1 MDHVKK
7 VAKVGA
13 AVGLVGGLLLI
24 LAKFYITEAGIWL
37 LLLLVYELTD
47 D

>member
-1 MDHVKK
+1 LERSTMEQVKK

-24 LAKFYITEAGIWL
+24 LVKF
-37 LLLLVYELTD
+37 
-47 D
+47 

>member
-1 MDHVKK
+1 LCILVYFERRYHELKRSTMEQVSK

-24 LAKFYITEAGIWL
+24 LAKM
-37 LLLLVYELTD
+37 
-47 D
+47 